1 MTIKEARDYYD
12 FYGPSLWK
20 LTVAACLT
28 VALPLTVRAQQW
40 RAVATGYDS
49 IEAVPKDIIRQ
60 IDELPFESGADYP
73 IEVSASAITHTPK
86 EVLASV
92 HMRNGGTSCSGT
104 VVGDAVKDP
113 EVLVVSCAHCVQGH
127 IGGDVLFHNPVPQSY
142 FYAKL
147 VAYDREHDL
156 SLFTA
161 KSKEVLGSV
170 KVAWKWDKGAETTV
184 CGYPGGRGPNYSHM
198 TYQGS
203 EGYVN
208 GHMRRTSWQFHHD
221 PGAVFAGGSSGC
233 GVFVGGE
240 LYGVCTHA
248 GDGDV
253 LSSNCKEVAQF
264 ISAHEVGRHRW
275 GCPPGGCPPPGYPN
289 QPNQPGAPPPPPDGW
304 QPNPN
309 VPVTPPVQ
317 PPGTAPAPPEAPLP
331 PQPGPAGKDG
341 APGSQGPPGPAGT
354 PGTPG
359 PAGAVGPP
367 GPAGL
372 PGPPGTN
379 GKDGAPGVAGQVG
392 PPGPA
397 GPAGPAGKDGAGVDP
412 AALTVLQQQVTVLQQ
427 QVQNLTA
434 VVNNLSQQGGTAKEA
449 PWVVYFTSGGYK
461 ADAPTDALA
470 RQVLAADKRISI
482 VTLDPTGINEANIKD
497 VPRVQVIPSK
507 QQIAGVADVTTFLTQ
522 FAAQPASARH
532 SKKKLIE

>member
-1 MTIKEARDYYD
+1 M
-12 FYGPSLWK
+12 K
-20 LTVAACLT
+20 LGLAVATVFCLT
-28 VALPLTVRAQQW
+28 VSVQAQQW
-40 RAVATGYDS
+40 RAVETSYDS
-49 IEAVPKDIIRQ
+49 IQSVPKDIIRQ

-104 VVGDAVKDP
+104 VVGDVAKDP

-147 VAYDREHDL
+147 VAYDRDHDL

-161 KSKEVLGSV
+161 KSKDVLGSV

-208 GHMRRTSWQFHHD
+208 GNMRRTSWQFHRD

-240 LYGVCTHA
+240 LYGVCTHT
-248 GDGDV
+248 GDGEV

-275 GCPPGGCPPPGYPN
+275 GCPPGGCPPPG
-289 QPNQPGAPPPPPDGW
+289 QPPGQPGAPPPPPDGW

-309 VPVTPPVQ
+309 VPVTPPAQ
-317 PPGTAPAPPEAPLP
+317 PPGVAPAPPEAPLP
-331 PQPGPAGKDG
+331 PQPGPSGKD
-341 APGSQGPPGPAGT
+341 GPPGPAGKDGI

-359 PAGAVGPP
+359 PAGA
-367 GPAGL
+367 
-372 PGPPGTN
+372 
-379 GKDGAPGVAGQVG
+379 
-392 PPGPA
+392 A
-397 GPAGPAGKDGAGVDP
+397 GPAGPAGKDGVPGKDGLPGPPGKDGVNGTNGKDGAAGKDADP
-412 AALTVLQQQVTVLQQ
+412 TAITNLQQQITVLQQ
-427 QVQNLTA
+427 QVQSMTVTINNLT
-434 VVNNLSQQGGTAKEA
+434 QQAANPKPEA
-449 PWVVYFTSGGYK
+449 PWAVYFTSGGYK

-470 RQVLAADKRISI
+470 RQLLASNKRISI

-497 VPRVQVIPSK
+497 VPRVQVIPTK
-507 QQIAGVADVTTFLTQ
+507 QQIAGIDDVTAFLNQ
-522 FAAQPASARH
+522 FGGLPATARRH
-532 SKKKLIE
+532 PKKIVE